1 MTSQTNRTP
10 TDYIRGYQDAVNN
23 KINIHAYDT
32 CKQYQKGFDAGCMDV
47 KEAEQGE
54 VEPFEEVSS
63 CVIT

>member
-10 TDYIRGYQDAVNN
+10 ADYTMGYQDAVNN

-54 VEPFEEVSS
+54 VEPF
-63 CVIT
+63 